1 MQKHPVLVAEVRK
14 LTAAIKA
21 KDIQIPGKVDELKLP
36 VAKQSRECF
45 LCARVLGELNRQ
57 QKRFSLN
64 LKLMLFFVR

>member
-21 KDIQIPGKVDELKLP
+21 KDIQIPGKIGELKLH
-36 VAKQSRECF
+36 VAKSRVL
-45 LCARVLGELNRQ
+45 LCTRVLGELNRL

-64 LKLMLFFVR
+64 LKLMMFFFR